1 MFYRTPNVQIELF
14 EKILKYV
21 FSITRNSNKMQD
33 NVEDFNLN
41 LLDHENNRK
50 VQDFLLL
57 IIYSPIAL

>member
-1 MFYRTPNVQIELF
+1 MFYRTRNVQIELF

-50 VQDFLLL
+50 VQEFLLL

>member
-41 LLDHENNRK
+41 LLDHENSRK

-57 IIYSPIAL
+57 IIYSPVAL

>member
-21 FSITRNSNKMQD
+21 FSITRDSNKMQD

>member
-41 LLDHENNRK
+41 LLDHENSRK

>member
-41 LLDHENNRK
+41 LLDHENSRK

-57 IIYSPIAL
+57 IIYSPITL